1 MRLQSNGAITSLG
14 AVIGVLLLPPA
25 ALLHRHVAAAAG
37 AEPKG
42 LEPAQAVEVRGRVV
56 CLAEEM
62 HRLYEVEL
70 PTGHPHVYGFK
81 TTDGKYFTLLRNK
94 YSEALFVDKQVREK
108 ELILKGR
115 TFPKTQ
121 VLEVS
126 RMRSVKN
133 GVVQDLFYYCAI
145 CAIEMI
151 SPGKCDCCQGPVEL
165 VERPL
170 QEGKPDL

>member
-1 MRLQSNGAITSLG
+1 MHPRPTNSKASLG
-14 AVIGVLLLPPA
+14 VVLGALLA
-25 ALLHRHVAAAAG
+25 AAHVPLHRHFADA
-37 AEPKG
+37 AEPKSA
-42 LEPAQAVEVRGRVV
+42 EPAQAVEVRGRVV

-70 PTGHPHVYGFK
+70 PTDHPHLYGFK
-81 TTDGKYFTLLRNK
+81 TAEGKYFTLLRTK
-94 YSEALFVDKQVREK
+94 YSEALFVDEQVQKK

-115 TFPKTQ
+115 TFPDTQ
-121 VLEVS
+121 ILEVS

-133 GVVQDLFYYCAI
+133 GVVQDLFYYCTI

-151 SPGKCDCCQGPVEL
+151 CPGKCDCCQGPVEL

-170 QEGKPDL
+170 DERKKDL

>member
-1 MRLQSNGAITSLG
+1 MLIQASSARIS
-14 AVIGVLLLPPA
+14 AVIGASLLMTA
-25 ALLHRHVAAAAG
+25 ALFQRPSAA
-37 AEPKG
+37 ERQNP
-42 LEPAQAVEVRGRVV
+42 EPAQAVEVRGRVV

-62 HRLYEVEL
+62 HQLYEVEL

-81 TTDGKYFTLLRNK
+81 TQDGKYFTLLRTK
-94 YSEALFVDKQVREK
+94 YSEALFVDAQVQKK

-115 TFPKTQ
+115 LFPKTQ

-133 GVVQDLFYYCAI
+133 GVVQDLFYYCTI

-165 VERPL
+165 VEKPL
-170 QEGKPDL
+170 DGRKKDR

>member
-1 MRLQSNGAITSLG
+1 M
-14 AVIGVLLLPPA
+14 PPLVQRHFARA
-25 ALLHRHVAAAAG
+25 ATPNHT
-37 AEPKG
+37 EQP
-42 LEPAQAVEVRGRVV
+42 QAVEVRGRVV

-62 HRLYEVEL
+62 HRWYEVEL
-70 PTGHPHVYGFK
+70 PTGHPHLYGFK
-81 TTDGKYFTLLRNK
+81 TDDRRYFTLLRNK
-94 YSEALFVDKQVREK
+94 YSEALFVDQEVQGK

-115 TFPKTQ
+115 TFPNTQ
-121 VLEVS
+121 LLEVS
-126 RMRSVKN
+126 GMRSVKN
-133 GVVQDLFYYCAI
+133 GVVQDLFYYCTI